1 MIFKSMCIWKAS
13 GTLIRCL
20 MTTHFQLFY
29 VFKVLAKR
37 QGFLVQWPRVR
48 AQRLLMFPFSL
59 WIFILFLFFLIGS
72 FFFSFSR
79 VLHNTILSLVVFVF
93 FLRLYFTGLSMVPH
107 IFSLYLSS
115 LCPPFMH
122 SAFLDFCCLRKPF
135 QPFISYLL
143 SYFSL

>member
-1 MIFKSMCIWKAS
+1 MYLKGFWNFNPMPNDNTFSAFLCFQSLGKKTGLSGAVAS
-13 GTLIRCL
+13 RESSASFNVPFLSL
-20 MTTHFQLFY
+20 NFY
-29 VFKVLAKR
+29 T
-37 QGFLVQWPRVR
+37 
-48 AQRLLMFPFSL
+48 FPFLSDL
-59 WIFILFLFFLIGS
+59 AL

-107 IFSLYLSS
+107 ISPLYLSS
-115 LCPPFMH
+115 LCPSFMH

>member
-1 MIFKSMCIWKAS
+1 MYLKGFWNFNPMPNDNTFSAFLCFQSLGKKTGLSGAVAS
-13 GTLIRCL
+13 RESSASFNVPFLSL
-20 MTTHFQLFY
+20 NFY
-29 VFKVLAKR
+29 T
-37 QGFLVQWPRVR
+37 
-48 AQRLLMFPFSL
+48 FPFLSDWL
-59 WIFILFLFFLIGS
+59 